1 MKVLV
6 NGGLNLSELDGW
18 WAEAYAPSVGWALGD
33 GGEHEEDPARDASE
47 ASQLYALLENEVV
60 PEFYS
65 RDEDD
70 IPRRW
75 VARVRESMATLTPL
89 YSANRSVREYLE
101 RCYLPA
107 AASYRRRAR
116 NGGELAVLI
125 GGWLAALKRDWPTL
139 RFGEV
144 EVDTRGD
151 RHHFAVQVGLGNLDL
166 ESIRVELYADPVEG
180 GEAYRQPMTCIG
192 RPDVRGMRRF
202 AASAPAARPRD
213 DYTARIIPAHPDVDV
228 PLEVPYVLWQR

>member
-1 MKVLV
+1 M
-6 NGGLNLSELDGW
+6 
-18 WAEAYAPSVGWALGD
+18 
-33 GGEHEEDPARDASE
+33 H
-47 ASQLYALLENEVV
+47 LLENEVV
-60 PEFYS
+60 PEFYA

-125 GGWLAALKRDWPTL
+125 SGWLAALKRDWPTL

-151 RHHFAVQVGLGNLDL
+151 RHHFAAQVGLGNLDL
-166 ESIRVELYADPVEG
+166 QSIRVELYAEPVEG

-192 RPDVRGMRRF
+192 RPDERGMHHYRGKRYRR
-202 AASAPAARPRD
+202 PAARTITPP
-213 DYTARIIPAHPDVDV
+213 RIIPAHPDVDV